1 MYTDNQQ
8 VLSIALPIIIVV
20 AVYQIF
26 DGVQA
31 VAAGILK
38 GFKMTKVVSTGVLLA
53 YWAVGMPVAFICVG
67 KYNIS
72 LKGYWIALAVSII
85 VMAFVFGSLS
95 LVKYKKLKS

>member
-1 MYTDNQQ
+1 MYTDNEQ
-8 VLSIALPIIIVV
+8 VLSITSPIIIVV
-20 AVYQIF
+20 AIYQVF

-53 YWAVGMPVAFICVG
+53 YWAVGMPVAFLCVA
-67 KYNIS
+67 KYNMS

-85 VMAFVFGSLS
+85 VMAFVFGTLS
-95 LVKYKKLKS
+95 FAKYKKLKA